1 MEALSPRNPSEHSQ
15 NQKGRIIHGCHI
27 NVYVNNQ
34 KVLRRKSETC
44 KEISF
49 IKFKYIYICTI
60 DVCLGIDV
68 TVCVCFRLEWDLKDF
83 EEDLD
88 KALDHFRGLV
98 IILN

>member
-1 MEALSPRNPSEHSQ
+1 MEALSPRSPSEHSQ

-34 KVLRRKSETC
+34 TVLRRKSETC

-49 IKFKYIYICTI
+49 IEFKYIYTI
-60 DVCLGIDV
+60 DICLGIDV

-98 IILN
+98 RILN